1 MHTDGVWIL
10 FNNQGINKRETC
22 IWGGKYDLLMLFS
35 PGHCI
40 ATYSQMALPERIHYQ
55 HLVQTGSTQ
64 QHQCGQRQT
73 IPLLVSPT
81 LFWGMGTKKNNPNN
95 LGNEDLHY
103 IRKQCF
109 CLSDEL
115 PPKLNKLVDIK

>member
-1 MHTDGVWIL
+1 
-10 FNNQGINKRETC
+10 
-22 IWGGKYDLLMLFS
+22 MLFS
-35 PGHCI
+35 IGHCI
-40 ATYSQMALPERIHYQ
+40 AANSQMALPERIYHQ

-81 LFWGMGTKKNNPNN
+81 LFWVRQKKPNKTK
-95 LGNEDLHY
+95 LEDLHY
-103 IRKQCF
+103 IRKQYF

-115 PPKLNKLVDIK
+115 SCNK